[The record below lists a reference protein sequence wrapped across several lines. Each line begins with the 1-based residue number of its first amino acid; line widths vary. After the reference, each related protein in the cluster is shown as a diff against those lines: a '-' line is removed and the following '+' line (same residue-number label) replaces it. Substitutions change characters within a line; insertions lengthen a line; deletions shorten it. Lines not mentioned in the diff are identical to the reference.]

1 VTGAGRPSAGPFPE
15 AEVRAALEAVED
27 PEVPVTLADLGVL
40 RSVEID
46 DERVVVHLAP
56 TRLGCPGR
64 AEMTRRVE
72 EAVHGARPGADV
84 TVEWDMVAWRP
95 ETITQRGTDV
105 LAEWGYALLT
115 GGLHCPY
122 CRSGDVRGEGDFG
135 GSVCKRPYTCRACG
149 STFDALRGLTD

>member
-1 VTGAGRPSAGPFPE
+1 VTGPAPISE
-15 AEVRAALEAVED
+15 AEVRAAVEAVED

-40 RSVEID
+40 QSVEFD
-46 DERVVVHLAP
+46 GGRVLVHLAP

-72 EAVHGARPGADV
+72 EAVHTARPGADV
-84 TVEWDMVAWRP
+84 VVEWDMVAWRP
-95 ETITQRGTDV
+95 DRITERGAGV
-105 LAEWGYALLT
+105 LAEWGYALLA
-115 GGLHCPY
+115 GGLRCPY
-122 CRSGDVRGEGDFG
+122 CRSEDIRADGDFG